1 MKREVIINTI
11 GFSSE
16 AGKDPL
22 VQMARENRGV
32 FRFVPTRGV
41 GGNP

>member
-1 MKREVIINTI
+1 TV

-22 VQMARENRGV
+22 MQIAKENRGV
-32 FRFVPTRGV
+32 FRFVPAGAGV
-41 GGNP
+41 RP